1 MTSPANNAQIR
12 VVRDNDA
19 DCLSKFAKLVFAET
33 YGHALAPESLAN
45 YLQIEFSPLKIRSH
59 FENSVHR
66 VLDAED
72 EIVGWGALNETI
84 APSCVLQTRA
94 VELSRFYIHADHR
107 GSGASDALLAQ
118 LETDAISRDYQTLWL
133 CVWREN
139 ARAIAFY
146 RRRGFEIV
154 GQKEVWVE
162 DVLFNDWVMVK
173 HFDKR

>member
-12 VVRDNDA
+12 VVKDIDA
-19 DCLSKFAKLVFAET
+19 DRLSKFAKLVFTET
-33 YGHALAPESLAN
+33 YGNALAAETLAI
-45 YLQIEFSPLKIRSH
+45 YLQIEFSPLQIRSNY
-59 FENSVHR
+59 ENSVHR
-66 VLDAED
+66 VLDAEG
-72 EIVGWGALNETI
+72 EIVGWGAVKETI
-84 APSCVLQTRA
+84 APSCVLQTRS
-94 VELSRFYIHADHR
+94 VELSRFYIHADYR

-118 LETDAISRDYQTLWL
+118 LEVDAISCGFRAMWL

-154 GQKEVWVE
+154 GQKEIWVE
-162 DVLFNDWVMVK
+162 DVLFDDWVMVK